1 MEKITVMRGVNKV
14 MLIGNLGKDP
24 EILYIEGNIPVSK
37 FPLATTESH
46 KDKTGKLVSQTEWH
60 NIVLWRGLA
69 ELAQK
74 YLHKSSLVCIE
85 GRLKT
90 RYWEDK
96 VHNRKSI
103 TEIVA
108 DNFIILD
115 RHPDKNAEEPNET
128 PGENQNE
135 GESEFEEGF

>member
-1 MEKITVMRGVNKV
+1 MSGVNKV

-24 EILYIEGNIPVSK
+24 EILYLEGNIPVSK
-37 FPLATTESH
+37 FPLATTESY
-46 KDKTGKLVSQTEWH
+46 KGKNGKLIPQTEWH

-69 ELAQK
+69 ESAQK
-74 YLHKSSLVCIE
+74 YLHKSSLVYIE

-90 RYWEDK
+90 RHWEDK
-96 VHNRKSI
+96 NHIRKSI

-108 DNFIILD
+108 DNFIMLD
-115 RHPDKNAEEPNET
+115 RRSDMNPEEANET

-135 GESEFEEGF
+135 GGRQFEEDF